1 MSLGSLCCLFSN
13 VTGLETCLECPE
25 RFYCEG
31 AEGDSKK
38 PIPCPKGHYC
48 PAGTGKSQPKC
59 PSGTYNPQVSLLK
72 LQFLDERDSTQI
84 EGNLTNNSFLR

>member
-1 MSLGSLCCLFSN
+1 MSLGSLCYLFSN

-31 AEGDSKK
+31 AIGT

-48 PAGTGKSQPKC
+48 PAGTGLSQEKC
-59 PSGTYNPQVSLLK
+59 PSGTYNPQVSSLK
-72 LQFLDERDSTQI
+72 LWFLNEWDSTQI
-84 EGNLTNNSFLR
+84 EGKLKNNSFLT